1 MNSESSGQVRESFCQ
16 LPGGRFRAAR
26 TYPARMHLLLS
37 PPLAYS
43 FGLVAQ
49 ILTDASPTGLTLES
63 LGGQSKLAVT
73 TLDEV
78 LRFGLKRRFVRCDGE
93 LYFAATHAREAARPA
108 RRRSA

>member
-1 MNSESSGQVRESFCQ
+1 
-16 LPGGRFRAAR
+16 
-26 TYPARMHLLLS
+26 MHLQLS

-49 ILTDASPTGLTLES
+49 ILTDAGRTGLTLEA

-78 LRFGLKRRFVRCDGE
+78 LRIGLMSRIVRRDGK
-93 LYFAATHAREAARPA
+93 LYFATFD
-108 RRRSA
+108 